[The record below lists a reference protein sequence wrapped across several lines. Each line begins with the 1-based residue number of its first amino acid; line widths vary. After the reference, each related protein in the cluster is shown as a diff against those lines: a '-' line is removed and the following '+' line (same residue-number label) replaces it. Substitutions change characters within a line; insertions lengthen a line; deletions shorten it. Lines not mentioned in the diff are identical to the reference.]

1 MSYTLNYG
9 IFSPFKLA
17 AKIEEE
23 TNQTANY
30 AKNHRRHLSG
40 WTNPL
45 HRTTARYWRSPD
57 KPFHPVRSPSSC

>member
-1 MSYTLNYG
+1 MPYTLNDG

-23 TNQTANY
+23 TNQTATY

-45 HRTTARYWRSPD
+45 HRTTARYRRSN
-57 KPFHPVRSPSSC
+57 PVRNQLP

>member
-1 MSYTLNYG
+1 L
-9 IFSPFKLA
+9 KLA

-45 HRTTARYWRSPD
+45 HRTTARYWRSHY
-57 KPFHPVRSPSSC
+57 KHFHPVWSLSSY

>member
-23 TNQTANY
+23 TNQTATY

-45 HRTTARYWRSPD
+45 HRTTARYWQSRPGSRHLSRS
-57 KPFHPVRSPSSC
+57 